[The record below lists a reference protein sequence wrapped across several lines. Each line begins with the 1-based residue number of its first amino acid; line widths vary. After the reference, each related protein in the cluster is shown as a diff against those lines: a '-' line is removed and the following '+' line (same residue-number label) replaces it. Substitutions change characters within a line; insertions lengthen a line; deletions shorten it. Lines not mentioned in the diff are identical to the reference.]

1 MTLLGN
7 TRLVVACVVLSIV
20 LISHHAAA
28 DEYCEA
34 TSHDSASAWRQC
46 ALGEEEAADDREG
59 GMLQR
64 GGAKKAKRMAKKGKS
79 AKKAK
84 GKAKKATKS
93 TVLSARGQV
102 RQSMAKFVKSSESFC
117 GAWTSSSKT
126 LVPPLSIVKQKA
138 LQEAGG
144 LLGILEGKHPGAKKG
159 RRGRGAM
166 RMGAMRMQYSKIP
179 KGGGC
184 IQANLINHC
193 IPAGLQVGKNAE
205 VQRKNDLHSKR
216 GWFDKDTHKQYHI
229 FCDKSNSAT
238 VHKSIL
244 TAPGRGNT
252 PPFPKSVLSSRYTPL
267 GATEMIEF
275 TRRHSVGNVLST
287 LTCKD
292 PDDVR
297 LCSVKVCKKVLES
310 EVSNSYQDPT
320 TFWYKVKNRQ
330 LSRNRQLLARR
341 SQWRRR
347 FSQRRRRSSQRRTK
361 SSQQHWTSVSGIQFA
376 VQCGKRWVARV
387 CSPMNRAADSHLQ
400 CVSTKT
406 CDGPVKIGIRQLW
419 NSMKSVKDG
428 SGGYLQ
434 HKTSRGNK
442 PGWEKFAGRNMWEE
456 SNPRVKFWL
465 DKFRSEEFSKRLLK
479 QMTEMQCANDCALF

>member
-1 MTLLGN
+1 MRYN
-7 TRLVVACVVLSIV
+7 T
-20 LISHHAAA
+20 
-28 DEYCEA
+28 D
-34 TSHDSASAWRQC
+34 
-46 ALGEEEAADDREG
+46 
-59 GMLQR
+59 
-64 GGAKKAKRMAKKGKS
+64 
-79 AKKAK
+79 
-84 GKAKKATKS
+84 
-93 TVLSARGQV
+93 
-102 RQSMAKFVKSSESFC
+102 
-117 GAWTSSSKT
+117 
-126 LVPPLSIVKQKA
+126 
-138 LQEAGG
+138 
-144 LLGILEGKHPGAKKG
+144 PG
-159 RRGRGAM
+159 GAM
-166 RMGAMRMQYSKIP
+166 RMRYNKIP
-179 KGGGC
+179 ECGGC
-184 IQANLINHC
+184 VQTNLINHC
-193 IPAGLQVGKNAE
+193 IPAGLQVGHNAE
-205 VQRKNDLHSKR
+205 KQRRIDTQRKR
-216 GWFDKDTHKQYHI
+216 GWFDKDTHKQYPI

-252 PPFPKSVLSSRYTPL
+252 PSLPISVVSSRYTPL
-267 GATEMIEF
+267 GATEAIEF
-275 TRRHSVGNVLST
+275 TRRHSVGNVLGT

-320 TFWYKVKNRQ
+320 TFWFKVKNRQ

-341 SQWRRR
+341 SQRRRR
-347 FSQRRRRSSQRRTK
+347 FSQRRTRSSQRRRRSPQRRRR
-361 SSQQHWTSVSGIQFA
+361 SSQQHWTSVSGVQFA

-387 CSPMNRAADSHLQ
+387 CSPINGAVDSHLQ
-400 CVSTKT
+400 CVSAKT
-406 CDGPVKIGIRQLW
+406 CDGPVKIGIRKLW

-428 SGGYLQ
+428 SAGYLQ